1 MKTFYQFLEALS
13 SHGGFT
19 MPHGDEFKPSLNE
32 KDTKYISGMYKR
44 PLVISS
50 RSKLRGGIISVLDT
64 VLSRVKGFN
73 FHIYFGEYNRD
84 DIDIQKY
91 FFDKIPKE
99 DIVFLK
105 KSSQGDL
112 LTPWMILHNMG
123 HAVFE
128 MGNSSSKDT
137 IKMAVFNL
145 VTHLTFGKTPFTTV
159 NKFYDN
165 NEFPSVEFKPN
176 KILPLLF
183 NFASAKSTVENK
195 TVQDD
200 DELVYE
206 IFVSYLYGGGKL
218 KRPDFK
224 KLTKFCNENSPIN
237 HNKNISPINH
247 TENIVEK
254 KVNNAFITIEKE
266 IKKSLEYCRGKV
278 IED

>member
-1 MKTFYQFLEALS
+1 MNFKMWLEALS

-19 MPHGDEFKPSLNE
+19 MPHGGVFKPTLNK
-32 KDTKYISGMYKR
+32 KDTEYISGMYKR

-50 RSKLRGGIISVLDT
+50 RGKLRGGIIAVLEA
-64 VLSRVKGFN
+64 VLARVKDFN
-73 FHIYFGEYNRD
+73 FHIYFGDYTGIDVKYVNLM
-84 DIDIQKY
+84 DIKKY

-128 MGNSSSKDT
+128 MGNSSSKDAIYKT
-137 IKMAVFNL
+137 IFNL
-145 VTHLTFGKTPFTTV
+145 VNSLTFNGKPFTTGIPIV
-159 NKFYDN
+159 DEN
-165 NEFPSVEFKPN
+165 NDDEAQVDDSVKFKPH

-183 NFASAKSTVENK
+183 NFASAKSTV
-195 TVQDD
+195 QDT

-206 IFVSYLYGGGKL
+206 VFVSYLYGGGKL

-224 KLTKFCNENSPIN
+224 KLTTFCNQTVPV
-237 HNKNISPINH
+237 KY
-247 TENIVEK
+247 TENYVYDLVE
-254 KVNNAFITIEKE
+254 NAFTTIEKE

>member
-32 KDTKYISGMYKR
+32 KDTEYISGMYKR

-64 VLSRVKGFN
+64 VLARVKGFN

-123 HAVFE
+123 HAVFQ

-145 VTHLTFGKTPFTTV
+145 VKHLTSGGRPFTTV
-159 NKFYDN
+159 DKKNDDDVLL
-165 NEFPSVEFKPN
+165 SVEFKPN
-176 KILPLLF
+176 EILPLLF

-195 TVQDD
+195 TVQDA
-200 DELVYE
+200 DELAYE

-224 KLTKFCNENSPIN
+224 KLTTFCFPFIKIDKRKVPISYAENYVY
-237 HNKNISPINH
+237 
-247 TENIVEK
+247 TY
-254 KVNNAFITIEKE
+254 VNNAFITIEKE

>member
-1 MKTFYQFLEALS
+1 MNFKMWLEALS

-19 MPHGDEFKPSLNE
+19 MPHGDEFKPTLNK
-32 KDTKYISGMYKR
+32 KDTEYISGMYKR

-50 RSKLRGGIISVLDT
+50 RGKLRGGVIAVLDT
-64 VLSRVKGFN
+64 VLARVKDFN
-73 FHIYFGEYNRD
+73 FHIYFGDYTGIDVKYVNLM
-84 DIDIQKY
+84 DIKKY

-128 MGNSSSKDT
+128 MGNSSSKDAIHKT
-137 IKMAVFNL
+137 IFNL
-145 VTHLTFGKTPFTTV
+145 VNSLTFNGKPFTTV
-159 NKFYDN
+159 DEKNDD
-165 NEFPSVEFKPN
+165 EVLLSVKFKPN
-176 KILPLLF
+176 EILPLLF
-183 NFASAKSTVENK
+183 NFASAKSTV
-195 TVQDD
+195 QDI

-206 IFVSYLYGGGKL
+206 VFVSYLYGGGKL

-224 KLTKFCNENSPIN
+224 KLTTFCNQTVPI
-237 HNKNISPINH
+237 KY

-254 KVNNAFITIEKE
+254 TVNIAFTAIEKE

>member
-1 MKTFYQFLEALS
+1 MKSFYQFLEALS

-19 MPHGDEFKPSLNE
+19 MPHGDEFKPTLNK
-32 KDTKYISGMYKR
+32 KDTEYISGMYKR

-50 RSKLRGGIISVLDT
+50 RSKLRGGVIAVLDT
-64 VLSRVKGFN
+64 VLTRVKDFN

-145 VTHLTFGKTPFTTV
+145 VKHLTFDGIPFTTV
-159 NKFYDN
+159 DKKNDDDVLL
-165 NEFPSVEFKPN
+165 SVEFKPN
-176 KILPLLF
+176 EILPLLF

-195 TVQDD
+195 TVQDA

-237 HNKNISPINH
+237 H

-254 KVNNAFITIEKE
+254 TVNIAFTKIEKE